1 MNHAIPKIDTLI
13 EKVKVFNNGEIP
25 LVQDIAIKDGK
36 IIARDEHIDG
46 SFARNIID
54 GEGLWAMPGLFDIHT
69 HYDLELEVAPGLP
82 ESIRHGTTSVVIS
95 NCSLGLA
102 YGAQRDGDI
111 DPIVDCYARVENMP
125 KSVLRACAD
134 KMDWNTPREYLSH
147 LDSLNLGPNVV
158 TMIPHSMLRI
168 HAMGFND
175 SVNRDPS
182 EPEIVDMQNEL
193 RDGLRMGYAGLSTDA
208 LPFHYLANKPNC
220 HKTIPTQFAKFDE
233 IKKLTQIVREEAALW
248 QATPPKDKPLE
259 VLKMF
264 LLTSGR
270 FYKQP
275 LKVTVVAALDVASN
289 KSIIKQARLLANLL
303 NSKFIQGKFHL
314 QALGA
319 RFKIWSDGLITPIA
333 EEIPEL
339 RALNETDLEDRDA
352 RVALMKEPEYQKVFR
367 AMWMT
372 GKKGW
377 TLARLKRI
385 LNLEGYAFDRDIAQ
399 MTIDICPFKPWEGL
413 TFQAVM
419 DQIIAVNLGQESG
432 LDEEQQAYVRETFSE
447 ISDEADFVMQMF
459 IQFDTQLSWNTVTAN
474 RDIKTVRNLLM
485 HPKLL
490 PGFNDSGA
498 HLTNMAFYDANLR
511 ALKLAYEGGEKDL
524 SYMVKRLT
532 KDAADVFGVEGGT
545 INVGDTADLI
555 LVDPKK
561 LINYDGEQHVERIH
575 RDEFQHDQLVN
586 RSDGVLP
593 LVMVAGNTAWSN
605 DQFSET
611 LGKKKFGRLLKGLN
625 AKDIKPQVAHTP

>member
-1 MNHAIPKIDTLI
+1 
-13 EKVKVFNNGEIP
+13 
-25 LVQDIAIKDGK
+25 
-36 IIARDEHIDG
+36 
-46 SFARNIID
+46 
-54 GEGLWAMPGLFDIHT
+54 MPGLFDIHT

-102 YGAQRDGDI
+102 YGAQREGDF

-125 KSVLRACAD
+125 KSILRACAD
-134 KMDWNTPREYLSH
+134 KVDWNTPREYLRH

-168 HAMGFND
+168 QAMGFND

-182 EPEIVDMQNEL
+182 AAEITEMQNEL
-193 RDGLRMGYAGLSTDA
+193 RAGLRMGYAGFSTDA

-233 IKKLTQIVREEAALW
+233 IKELTQIVREEGAVW
-248 QATPPKDKPLE
+248 QATPAKDKPLE

-270 FYKQP
+270 FYKKP

-289 KSIIKQARLLANLL
+289 KSIIRQAKLLANVL
-303 NSKFIQGKFHL
+303 NSKIIQGKFHL

-319 RFKIWSDGLITPIA
+319 RFKIWSDGLLTPIA

-339 RALNETDLEDRDA
+339 RALNEMDLEDRDA
-352 RVALMKEPEYQKVFR
+352 RVALMKDPEYQKVFR
-367 AMWMT
+367 TMWMC
-372 GKKGW
+372 GKQGW
-377 TLARLKRI
+377 NMARFKRI
-385 LNLEGYAFDRDIAQ
+385 LNLEGYAFDRDVSQ
-399 MTIDICPFKPWEGL
+399 MNIDICPFKSWEGL
-413 TFQAVM
+413 TFEDVM
-419 DQIIAVNLGQESG
+419 DRIFAVNSLGGSKISE
-432 LDEEQQAYVRETFSE
+432 DEQSYIRKYFGEV
-447 ISDEADFVMQMF
+447 SDEADFVMQMF
-459 IQFDTQLSWNTVTAN
+459 IQFDTQLSWSTVTAN

-524 SYMVKRLT
+524 SYMVKRLS

-561 LINYDGEQHVERIH
+561 LASYDGEQQVKRIH
-575 RDEFQHDQLVN
+575 RDEFKHDQLVN
-586 RSDGVLP
+586 RSNGVLP

-605 DQFSET
+605 DEFSEP

-625 AKDIKPQVAHTP
+625 AEEIETEVVNA

>member
-1 MNHAIPKIDTLI
+1 M
-13 EKVKVFNNGEIP
+13 
-25 LVQDIAIKDGK
+25 KD
-36 IIARDEHIDG
+36 
-46 SFARNIID
+46 
-54 GEGLWAMPGLFDIHT
+54 
-69 HYDLELEVAPGLP
+69 
-82 ESIRHGTTSVVIS
+82 
-95 NCSLGLA
+95 
-102 YGAQRDGDI
+102 
-111 DPIVDCYARVENMP
+111 
-125 KSVLRACAD
+125 
-134 KMDWNTPREYLSH
+134 
-147 LDSLNLGPNVV
+147 
-158 TMIPHSMLRI
+158 
-168 HAMGFND
+168 
-175 SVNRDPS
+175 
-182 EPEIVDMQNEL
+182 
-193 RDGLRMGYAGLSTDA
+193 
-208 LPFHYLANKPNC
+208 
-220 HKTIPTQFAKFDE
+220 
-233 IKKLTQIVREEAALW
+233 
-248 QATPPKDKPLE
+248 
-259 VLKMF
+259 
-264 LLTSGR
+264 
-270 FYKQP
+270 
-275 LKVTVVAALDVASN
+275 
-289 KSIIKQARLLANLL
+289 
-303 NSKFIQGKFHL
+303 
-314 QALGA
+314 
-319 RFKIWSDGLITPIA
+319 
-333 EEIPEL
+333 
-339 RALNETDLEDRDA
+339 
-352 RVALMKEPEYQKVFR
+352 PEYQKVFR

-372 GKKGW
+372 GKQGW

-399 MTIDICPFKPWEGL
+399 MSIDICPFKPWEGL

-419 DQIIAVNLGQESG
+419 DQIIAVNLGRESG

-561 LINYDGEQHVERIH
+561 LTNYDGEQHVERIH
-575 RDEFQHDQLVN
+575 RAEFQHDQLVN

>member
-1 MNHAIPKIDTLI
+1 M
-13 EKVKVFNNGEIP
+13 
-25 LVQDIAIKDGK
+25 
-36 IIARDEHIDG
+36 
-46 SFARNIID
+46 S
-54 GEGLWAMPGLFDIHT
+54 
-69 HYDLELEVAPGLP
+69 
-82 ESIRHGTTSVVIS
+82 
-95 NCSLGLA
+95 
-102 YGAQRDGDI
+102 
-111 DPIVDCYARVENMP
+111 
-125 KSVLRACAD
+125 
-134 KMDWNTPREYLSH
+134 
-147 LDSLNLGPNVV
+147 
-158 TMIPHSMLRI
+158 
-168 HAMGFND
+168 
-175 SVNRDPS
+175 
-182 EPEIVDMQNEL
+182 
-193 RDGLRMGYAGLSTDA
+193 
-208 LPFHYLANKPNC
+208 
-220 HKTIPTQFAKFDE
+220 
-233 IKKLTQIVREEAALW
+233 
-248 QATPPKDKPLE
+248 
-259 VLKMF
+259 
-264 LLTSGR
+264 
-270 FYKQP
+270 
-275 LKVTVVAALDVASN
+275 
-289 KSIIKQARLLANLL
+289 
-303 NSKFIQGKFHL
+303 
-314 QALGA
+314 
-319 RFKIWSDGLITPIA
+319 
-333 EEIPEL
+333 
-339 RALNETDLEDRDA
+339 
-352 RVALMKEPEYQKVFR
+352 
-367 AMWMT
+367 
-372 GKKGW
+372 
-377 TLARLKRI
+377 
-385 LNLEGYAFDRDIAQ
+385 
-399 MTIDICPFKPWEGL
+399 IDICPFKPWEGL

-419 DQIIAVNLGQESG
+419 DQIIAVNLGRESG

>member
-1 MNHAIPKIDTLI
+1 MNQILQKFDTLI
-13 EKVKVFNNGEIP
+13 EQAKVFNNGEP
-25 LVQDIAIKDGK
+25 PVVQDIAIKGGK
-36 IIARDEHIDG
+36 IIARDTHIDG
-46 SFARNIID
+46 SLAATIID
-54 GEGLWAMPGLFDIHT
+54 GQGLWAMPGLFDIHT

-102 YGAQRDGDI
+102 YGAQREGDS

-125 KSVLRACAD
+125 KSILRACAD
-134 KMDWNTPREYLSH
+134 KVDWNTPREYLHH

-168 HAMGFND
+168 QAMGFND

-182 EPEIVDMQNEL
+182 ASEITEMQNEL
-193 RDGLRMGYAGLSTDA
+193 RAGLRMGYAGFSTDA

-233 IKKLTQIVREEAALW
+233 IKQLTQIVREEGAVW
-248 QATPPKDKPLE
+248 QATPAKDKPLE

-270 FYKQP
+270 FYKKP

-289 KSIIKQARLLANLL
+289 KSIIRQAKLLANVL

-319 RFKIWSDGLITPIA
+319 RFKIWSDGLLTPIA

-339 RALNETDLEDRDA
+339 RALNEMDLEDRDA
-352 RVALMKEPEYQKVFR
+352 RVALMKDPEYQKVFR
-367 AMWMT
+367 TMWMK
-372 GKKGW
+372 GKQGW
-377 TLARLKRI
+377 GLARFQRI
-385 LNLEGYAFDRDIAQ
+385 MNMEGYAFDRDISR

-413 TFQAVM
+413 TFEDVM
-419 DQIIAVNLGQESG
+419 EQVFAVNSLEHSKVSE
-432 LDEEQQAYVRETFSE
+432 DEQSYIRKYFGEV
-447 ISDEADFVMQMF
+447 SDEADFVMQMF
-459 IQFDTQLSWNTVTAN
+459 IQFDTQLSWSTVTAN

-524 SYMVKRLT
+524 SYMVKRLS

-561 LINYDGEQHVERIH
+561 LASYDGEQQVKRIH
-575 RDEFQHDQLVN
+575 RDEFKHDQLVN
-586 RSDGVLP
+586 RSNGVLP

-605 DQFSET
+605 DEFSEP

-625 AKDIKPQVAHTP
+625 AEEIETEVVNA